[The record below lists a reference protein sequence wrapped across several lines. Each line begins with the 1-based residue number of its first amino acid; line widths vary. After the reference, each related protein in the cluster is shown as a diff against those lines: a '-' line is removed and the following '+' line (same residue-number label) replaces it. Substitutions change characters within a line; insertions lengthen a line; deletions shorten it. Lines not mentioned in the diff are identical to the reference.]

1 MKVKDL
7 IKELQRLNPNAK
19 VVLGSDMEL
28 NQLYPEIQVE
38 VIELKKGDV
47 GFELELTPE
56 NVKNIKTIAISGYG
70 NYEAY

>member
-7 IKELQRLNPNAK
+7 IKELQRLNPEAK

-28 NQLYPEIQVE
+28 NQLYSEIQVE

-56 NVKNIKTIAISGYG
+56 NVSNIKTIVICGYG
-70 NYEAY
+70 HYEAH